1 LINQQTLYG
10 LLVGLL
16 AAFLGSFVIVAL
28 FSEGSFG
35 ETITELYALQKLGG
49 LISIGALVN
58 LPMFFYFLRKN
69 NLPFATGLV
78 FASLLLVLLVAYIKI
93 NP

>member
-1 LINQQTLYG
+1 MINQQTLYG

-16 AAFLGSFVIVAL
+16 AAFLGSFVIVTL
-28 FSEGSFG
+28 FSEGGFG